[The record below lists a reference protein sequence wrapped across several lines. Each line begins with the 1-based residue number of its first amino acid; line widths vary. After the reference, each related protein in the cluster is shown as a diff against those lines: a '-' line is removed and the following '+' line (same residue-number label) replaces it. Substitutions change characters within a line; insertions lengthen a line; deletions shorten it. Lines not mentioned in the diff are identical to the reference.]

1 MSFRG
6 HIIYIFFIHFNFI
19 WFFGTFFNV
28 KNYQKL
34 AKSSTYI
41 STSCYTPKDF
51 RVFIREKLMLI
62 YCDLLIFSIVSQ
74 STNRDS
80 TIWHESSLNRIDFS
94 LHELMQREVSW
105 YSLENS
111 CMNKC
116 PIRIGFFQHEQM
128 PRVYLCNPFENICN
142 SIKKEADNT

>member
-1 MSFRG
+1 
-6 HIIYIFFIHFNFI
+6 
-19 WFFGTFFNV
+19 
-28 KNYQKL
+28 
-34 AKSSTYI
+34 
-41 STSCYTPKDF
+41 
-51 RVFIREKLMLI
+51 MLI

-116 PIRIGFFQHEQM
+116 PIRIGFFLHEQL

-142 SIKKEADNT
+142 SIKKEADNTWDFHLFTYFNFLINQIEYHLHYKEYEISNIYLHHTMFFHDEWNEWTF